1 MPIAILGLSSSGD
14 MPEVL
19 MPTMQRQSCLRHHAR
34 GSPKLH
40 AVPYAPHD
48 EAWQLHAAEGG

>member
-48 EAWQLHAAEGG
+48 EAWQLHAEGG